1 MWMENENRIEAVK
14 HILATVFSAQ
24 NALRSLASE
33 YKWAGLGNLLGDYGE
48 FVAVNAYNLEK
59 AAGGSNGFD
68 ALTQDGRTV
77 QIKANHAASQIGF
90 RGAADLMLVLH
101 VDVNGDWEE
110 VYFGDFD
117 VVKNECRYAARDN
130 KHMIA
135 ISKLRKLT
143 AFQATHPSS
152 LF

>member
-1 MWMENENRIEAVK
+1 MEKENKVDAVK
-14 HILATVFSAQ
+14 HIIATVFSAQ

-48 FVAVNAYNLEK
+48 YVAVNAYNLQK
-59 AAGGSNGFD
+59 AAGGSSGYD

-90 RGAADLMLVLH
+90 RGDADLILVLH
-101 VDVNGDWEE
+101 VDVSGDWEE
-110 VYFGDFD
+110 VYYGDFEL
-117 VVKNECRYAARDN
+117 VKKESRYSARDN

-135 ISKLRKLT
+135 ISKLRKL
-143 AFQATHPSS
+143 QESQTHAY
-152 LF
+152 